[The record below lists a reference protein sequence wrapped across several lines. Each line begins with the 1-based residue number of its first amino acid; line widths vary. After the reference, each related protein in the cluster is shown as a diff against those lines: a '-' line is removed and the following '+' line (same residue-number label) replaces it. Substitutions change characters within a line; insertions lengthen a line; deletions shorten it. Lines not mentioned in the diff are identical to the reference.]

1 MGTHPIFES
10 DFDCLT
16 EKMVVDQDRPR
27 LTERDFDSMSRA
39 ELWQAYQK
47 LESYLH
53 DVDETEERM
62 NKQLAEAA
70 KRENVLVL
78 RLSAREQEL
87 QDVAAVAVKYR
98 QQQASAPT
106 LRKTMLDPA
115 INHLFLK
122 MKTELKE
129 TKDKLESATS
139 ELAAWKF
146 TPDSQTGKKLMARV
160 RTLIQENQ
168 DLGNQ
173 LSSGNLAVL
182 ESKLQLQEKEN
193 SKLTKAQTTT
203 DEFVLQ
209 LDEEV
214 EAMQATIMSLKSKLE
229 HSDKKVKEL
238 EDQLEGRSPG
248 EKKEP
253 KKEASDESSATT
265 YYTPEQLSEYYDQL
279 ISAGYMTK
287 EQAKEALD
295 QAKSQMNEDGYVP
308 VTFAKNPNEESKS
321 EK

>member
-1 MGTHPIFES
+1 
-10 DFDCLT
+10 
-16 EKMVVDQDRPR
+16 MVVDQDRPR

-98 QQQASAPT
+98 QQQASAAT

-129 TKDKLESATS
+129 TKEKLESATS

-182 ESKLQLQEKEN
+182 ESKLQLQEKKNAE
-193 SKLTKAQTTT
+193 LTKAQAST
-203 DEFVLQ
+203 DEFIIQ

-229 HSDKKVKEL
+229 QSDTKVKEL
-238 EDQLEGRSPG
+238 ESQLEGRSPD

-253 KKEASDESSATT
+253 KTEQTDESSATT
-265 YYTPEQLSEYYDQL
+265 YYTPEQLSGYYDQL
-279 ISAGYMTK
+279 ITAGYMTK
-287 EQAKEALD
+287 EQAQTALD
-295 QAKSQMNEDGYVP
+295 QAKSQINEDGLVP
-308 VTFAKNPNEESKS
+308 VTFAKNQKEDDMKS

>member
-1 MGTHPIFES
+1 
-10 DFDCLT
+10 
-16 EKMVVDQDRPR
+16 MVVDQDRPR

-98 QQQASAPT
+98 QQQASAAT

-129 TKDKLESATS
+129 TKEKLESATS

-182 ESKLQLQEKEN
+182 ESKLQLQEKKNTE
-193 SKLTKAQTTT
+193 LTKAQAST
-203 DEFVLQ
+203 DEFIIQ

-214 EAMQATIMSLKSKLE
+214 EAMQATIMSLKAKLE
-229 HSDKKVKEL
+229 QSDNKVKDL
-238 EDQLEGRSPG
+238 ESQLEGRSPD
-248 EKKEP
+248 EKKEL
-253 KKEASDESSATT
+253 KTEANDEASATT
-265 YYTPEQLSEYYDQL
+265 YYTPEQLSGYYDQL

-287 EQAKEALD
+287 EQAQTALD
-295 QAKSQMNEDGYVP
+295 QAKSQINEDGLVP
-308 VTFAKNPNEESKS
+308 VTFAKNQKEDDMKS

>member
-1 MGTHPIFES
+1 MDRDS
-10 DFDCLT
+10 
-16 EKMVVDQDRPR
+16 DRPR
-27 LTERDFDSMSRA
+27 LTERDFDNMSRM

-98 QQQASAPT
+98 QQQASGAT

-122 MKTELKE
+122 MKTELKD
-129 TKDKLESATS
+129 TKEKLESAQS
-139 ELAAWKF
+139 ELNAWKF

-168 DLGNQ
+168 ELGKQ
-173 LSSGNLAVL
+173 LSSGTVAML
-182 ESKLQLQEKEN
+182 ESKLQLQEKKNAE
-193 SKLTKAQTTT
+193 LTSAQADT
-203 DEFVLQ
+203 DAFVLQ

-214 EAMQATIMSLKSKLE
+214 EGMQAKIMSLEAQLNKANQQ
-229 HSDKKVKEL
+229 VKEL
-238 EDQLEGRSPG
+238 EGKSTADSKAEVKPEGT
-248 EKKEP
+248 
-253 KKEASDESSATT
+253 EASGEFYRKKIKWKFYLSYSASA
-265 YYTPEQLSEYYDQL
+265 YYTPEQLSGYYDQL

-295 QAKSQMNEDGYVP
+295 QAKSQINEDGLVP
-308 VTFAKNPNEESKS
+308 VTFAKNQKEDDIKKE
-321 EK
+321 

>member
-1 MGTHPIFES
+1 
-10 DFDCLT
+10 
-16 EKMVVDQDRPR
+16 MVVDQDRPR

-98 QQQASAPT
+98 QQQASAAT

-129 TKDKLESATS
+129 TKEKLESATS

-182 ESKLQLQEKEN
+182 ESKLQLQEKKNTE
-193 SKLTKAQTTT
+193 LTKAQAST
-203 DEFVLQ
+203 DEFIIQ

-214 EAMQATIMSLKSKLE
+214 EAMQATIMSLKAKLE
-229 HSDKKVKEL
+229 QSDNKVKDL
-238 EDQLEGRSPG
+238 ESQLEGRSPD
-248 EKKEP
+248 EKKEL
-253 KKEASDESSATT
+253 KTEANDEASGE
-265 YYTPEQLSEYYDQL
+265 
-279 ISAGYMTK
+279 
-287 EQAKEALD
+287 
-295 QAKSQMNEDGYVP
+295 
-308 VTFAKNPNEESKS
+308 
-321 EK
+321 